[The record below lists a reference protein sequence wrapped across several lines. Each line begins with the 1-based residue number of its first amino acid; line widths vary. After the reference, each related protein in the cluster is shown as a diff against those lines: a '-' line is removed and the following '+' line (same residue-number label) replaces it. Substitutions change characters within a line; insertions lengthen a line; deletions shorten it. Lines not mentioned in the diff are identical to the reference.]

1 MTTKTTWSRRFWRLV
16 LPVECVGCSL
26 EHDWLCPD
34 CLAALPISRTDRCCL
49 CGKAGHDGLCDACR
63 STTKLDG
70 IISLFSYAEPGV
82 QRLIKEAKYRGHA
95 DALGFFA
102 AAFGARILRA
112 LPPGD
117 WQFSF
122 VPTTTSRS
130 LERGFN
136 QSELLARLLAEREH
150 PVQAIFRK
158 TRETPA
164 QASLTKK
171 ERATNLKGAFELARP
186 PKDRLVIC
194 DDVVTTGATL
204 EELAKLAKKAGAK
217 EVWAIT
223 IAHG

>member
-1 MTTKTTWSRRFWRLV
+1 MSRL
-16 LPVECVGCSL
+16 
-26 EHDWLCPD
+26 
-34 CLAALPISRTDRCCL
+34 DRCYL
-49 CGKAGHDGLCDACR
+49 CGKAGSEGLCDTCR
-63 STTKLDG
+63 SATQLDG
-70 IISLFSYAEPGV
+70 IVSLFSYAEPGV
-82 QRLIKEAKYRGHA
+82 QRIIKEAKYRGHV
-95 DALGFFA
+95 DALAFFVTV
-102 AAFGARILRA
+102 FRARMLRA
-112 LPPGD
+112 LPLED

-122 VPTTTSRS
+122 VPTTASHS

-150 PVQAIFRK
+150 PVQELFRK

-186 PKDRLVIC
+186 PKERLVIC
-194 DDVVTTGATL
+194 DDVITTGATL
-204 EELAKLAKKAGAK
+204 RQLAKLAKKEGTK

>member
-1 MTTKTTWSRRFWRLV
+1 L
-16 LPVECVGCSL
+16 G
-26 EHDWLCPD
+26 
-34 CLAALPISRTDRCCL
+34 
-49 CGKAGHDGLCDACR
+49 
-63 STTKLDG
+63 G
-70 IISLFSYAEPGV
+70 IVSLFSYAEPGV

-102 AAFGARILRA
+102 AVFRARLLRA
-112 LPPGD
+112 LPLAD

-122 VPTTTSRS
+122 VPTTAGRS

-136 QSELLARLLAEREH
+136 QSELLARLLAEREY
-150 PVQAIFRK
+150 PVQTVFRK

-171 ERATNLKGAFELARP
+171 ERATNLKGAFELVRQ
-186 PKDRLVIC
+186 PKERLVIC
-194 DDVVTTGATL
+194 DDVVTTSATL
-204 EELAKLAKKAGAK
+204 QELARLTKKAGAK